1 MDEYGITLRPQGVED
16 VHKIV
21 DIEIVLLSLLV
32 VVSLTSVVRANC
44 GGPISTITLQNISSS
59 ENTHNIDLISQFIA
73 DLRLGDPLE
82 AGEEFF
88 SMFLTDSRLGFGAS
102 RPERDLQYH
111 RAKSLTSTLLGTGQ
125 FFCKHSEAGTPLL
138 DMKLRGSGQRSGG
151 RKRAEAP

>member
-59 ENTHNIDLISQFIA
+59 ENTHNIDIISQFIA

-82 AGEEFF
+82 AGEEF
-88 SMFLTDSRLGFGAS
+88 
-102 RPERDLQYH
+102 LQYVFD
-111 RAKSLTSTLLGTGQ
+111 RLEVRLWCEPARTGLAVTIERSL
-125 FFCKHSEAGTPLL
+125 
-138 DMKLRGSGQRSGG
+138 
-151 RKRAEAP
+151 